1 MKRSLLKPNLQCD
14 LVCGTNCELRVYV
27 RNIEHVFLIVG
38 AAFFSIYSWPS
49 GFLLLSMI
57 LLHIMLWIKNYVS
70 AVIIR
75 ASLVAQW

>member
-14 LVCGTNCELRVYV
+14 LVCGTNCEVRYV
-27 RNIEHVFLIVG
+27 RNIEHVFSIVG

-49 GFLLLSMI
+49 GFPIVHDTLTYHALDQ
-57 LLHIMLWIKNYVS
+57 KVCVS
-70 AVIIR
+70 TVIIR